1 MGTGSIDATRLQLVG
16 SPFNPV
22 PSAYSGSPGRERPS
36 PWPSHLHRLSRHFE
50 LALRHECHIPTGK
63 HQAPGARVGTCSGR
77 AGRAKAPAPRH
88 PHAAPCPCLIFDL
101 SCCPVPPYDTERVCP
116 HIYPLRAS
124 GMRLIVQRVRGVM
137 GGGASPRG
145 LHLRVLPVPATLT
158 SEPCC
163 CSSAVLLFSA
173 HDAVRAYLLQLIL
186 QEHFGS
192 TVHKVRPQ
200 SSGFY
205 LR

>member
-1 MGTGSIDATRLQLVG
+1 MVVVDRALTARWLASKMGTGSIDATRLQLVG

-101 SCCPVPPYDTERVCP
+101 SCCPVPALSLTCRVVQSRRTT
-116 HIYPLRAS
+116 LS
-124 GMRLIVQRVRGVM
+124 GYARTYTRCGPQGC
-137 GGGASPRG
+137 GS
-145 LHLRVLPVPATLT
+145 
-158 SEPCC
+158 
-163 CSSAVLLFSA
+163 LFSA
-173 HDAVRAYLLQLIL
+173 LGA
-186 QEHFGS
+186 
-192 TVHKVRPQ
+192 
-200 SSGFY
+200 
-205 LR
+205 